1 MYSTLISSYYND
13 GINWVFSSTTKDK
26 VIAESDDRDGVA
38 TFKGNTVTLDI
49 PATIQNMNSF
59 LQGMKLRYNDG
70 HGARDIVQFI

>member
-13 GINWVFSSTTKDK
+13 GINWAFSSTSKDK

-49 PATIQNMNSF
+49 PATF
-59 LQGMKLRYNDG
+59 
-70 HGARDIVQFI
+70 